1 MPFARCQQKFTRQL
15 PRVMK
20 PLFVGYVCLNLL
32 AAYAAAAEPPIAALA
47 FTPDAGAVVVGSQAG
62 LAVRS
67 WPDLQQR
74 RKIATQLANVL
85 DLAFSPNG
93 KFLAVAGGHP
103 AEKGLV
109 EVFDWPSGESLHLY
123 SGHRDSVAAI
133 VWTSNSAFATASL
146 DRDIILWDTTS
157 KKPVRRLRGHS
168 RGVTAL
174 CYLANEQLLV
184 SAGIDRNLRVW
195 GAASGKLVRTL
206 NNHTR
211 EVHQLATR
219 PRTSGP
225 HTSGLQIS
233 GLAMAAS
240 VGDDRTVRL
249 WQPSIGRM
257 VRFAQLDAAPLAVAW
272 LPDGSRIA
280 VATTAGDLQLID
292 PDTVEIVQNI
302 SAVEGWAYSLA
313 AHPTD
318 GSLLVGGRNG
328 QLRRIIPGGA
338 PP

>member
-1 MPFARCQQKFTRQL
+1 MPFVRCQQKFTRQL
-15 PRVMK
+15 FHVLKR
-20 PLFVGYVCLNLL
+20 LFVGYVCLNLL
-32 AAYAAAAEPPIAALA
+32 AACAGAAEPPITALA

-62 LAVRS
+62 LVVRS
-67 WPDLQQR
+67 WPDLQQQ
-74 RKIATQLANVL
+74 RKIATQLVNVL

-103 AEKGLV
+103 AEEGLV
-109 EVFDWPSGESLHLY
+109 ELFDWPGGESIQIY

-133 VWTSNSAFATASL
+133 VWTSNSTFATASL
-146 DRDIILWDTTS
+146 DREIILWETTS

-174 CYLANEQLLV
+174 CYLANEQLLI

-195 GAASGKLVRTL
+195 EAASGKLVRSL
-206 NNHTR
+206 NNHTK

-219 PRTSGP
+219 PRTSAP
-225 HTSGLQIS
+225 HTS

-280 VATTAGDLQLID
+280 VTTTAGDLQLID
-292 PDTVEIVQNI
+292 PDTVEIVQKI

-318 GSLLVGGRNG
+318 GSLLVGGQNG

-338 PP
+338 SP